1 MSTLTPPR
9 TTRGSAG
16 AGAGSGSPGP
26 RRELRERSG
35 WGRAGRALLVTG
47 LVVTAYGGG
56 LATGVVGSA
65 ATNDQTGPMAS
76 ASRGG
81 VIDEAAD
88 RLMSQAANPVSR
100 ATLERAAIDGML
112 KALGD
117 RWSRYFQPAEYQS
130 FSQGLEGR
138 YSGIGAWLRV
148 DDAGRVLIASV
159 QGSSPAAA
167 AGLLAGDQVLA
178 VDGASAADASLLD
191 VTNELRGPAGSTV
204 VLAVSR
210 DGIRRELDITRADL
224 SSDDVT
230 VTRLRGQIVVIR
242 VAAFSRGVGRQ
253 VRDAVATVP
262 EGAGVVLDLRGDP
275 GGLITEAVDVAGAFL
290 DGGRVVSYEKRGEP
304 THELDALGVG
314 QTTVPL
320 VVLVDDG
327 TASAAE
333 IVAAALQD
341 RNRAVIVGSRT
352 FGKGSV
358 QEPSTLSD
366 GSALEIT
373 VGRYL
378 TPSGRAIDGVGVE
391 PDIVVRPSAGPA
403 AAEGRAIEVLR
414 GLVAASDT
422 AGQG

>member
-1 MSTLTPPR
+1 MSLSR
-9 TTRGSAG
+9 G
-16 AGAGSGSPGP
+16 AGRVGRHLLVAGLVALAYGSG
-26 RRELRERSG
+26 
-35 WGRAGRALLVTG
+35 V
-47 LVVTAYGGG
+47 
-56 LATGVVGSA
+56 ATGVVGSA
-65 ATNDQTGPMAS
+65 ANSDEATPAAS
-76 ASRGG
+76 SSGGG

-88 RLMSQAANPVSR
+88 RILSEAANPVSR

-117 RWSRYFQPAEYQS
+117 RWSRYFQPAEFQS

-138 YSGIGAWLRV
+138 YSGVGAWLRV
-148 DDAGRVLIASV
+148 GRSGDIVVASV
-159 QGSSPAAA
+159 QDSSPAAA
-167 AGLLAGDQVLA
+167 AGLLAGDRVLA
-178 VDGASAADASLLD
+178 VGGVPADDASLLD
-191 VTNELRGPAGSTV
+191 VTNELRGPAGSQV
-204 VLAVSR
+204 SIAVSR
-210 DGIRRELDITRADL
+210 DGIRRQLEVTRGELST
-224 SSDDVT
+224 DDVT

-253 VRDAVATVP
+253 VRDAVQALP
-262 EGAGVVLDLRGDP
+262 DGAGVVLDLRADP
-275 GGLITEAVDVAGAFL
+275 GGLITEAVEVAGAFL
-290 DGGRVVSYEKRGEP
+290 DGGPVVSYQKRGEP
-304 THELDALGVG
+304 AHELDALGVG

-352 FGKGSV
+352 YGKGSV

-378 TPSGRAIDGVGVE
+378 TPSGRTIDGVGIE
-391 PDIVVRPSAGPA
+391 PDIAVRPSADPT

-422 AGQG
+422 AGRG